1 MSKKTKEPEIKAGIR
16 IDGGKRRDLNKAR
29 IAERMGSLPEHSP
42 TPAQAKARRKAME
55 KRAQAERKDAR
66 NGQDG
71 ARTSKV
77 KVRDLQGQRARTL
90 TQTIRCRP
98 GTFEWQYGRNKQ
110 DVLFHA
116 GSHFAKLWE
125 KAGMTVT
132 SSADFLRGI
141 TSGYAQGIS
150 ETRIAAMDTLLAAH
164 PNLGNIPFNRLVDYC
179 VRGLT
184 TREMA
189 KKYDTEPRA
198 IGHVLH
204 QDLRAC
210 AVEFQFLRPGRAA

>member
-1 MSKKTKEPEIKAGIR
+1 MSKATKEPEIKAGVR
-16 IDGGKRRDLNKAR
+16 IDGGKRRDLNK
-29 IAERMGSLPEHSP
+29 ERVVGRMAALPEQAP
-42 TPAQAKARRKAME
+42 TSEQAKARRKALD
-55 KRAQAERKDAR
+55 KRLQTERAAAR

-90 TQTIRCRP
+90 TQTVRCRP

-125 KAGMTVT
+125 KAGMTVS
-132 SSADFLRGI
+132 SSADFLRG
-141 TSGYAQGIS
+141 TASGYAQGIS
-150 ETRIAAMDTLLAAH
+150 ETRVAAMDKLLAAH

-189 KKYDTEPRA
+189 KKYDSEPRA
-198 IGHVLH
+198 MGHVLH